1 MSPPHRTTGAH
12 PQQQWCPWCEK
23 KMDAVRRIACDFC
36 GTEVCFDCIRVSP
49 RGELYCE
56 SCKQELER
64 RLTAKL
70 PRRIPR

>member
-1 MSPPHRTTGAH
+1 
-12 PQQQWCPWCEK
+12 
-23 KMDAVRRIACDFC
+23 MDAVRRIACDFC
-36 GTEVCFDCIRVSP
+36 GIEVCFDCIRVSP